1 MKEEFLRGNIMT
13 KDATNE
19 QDIDRYVVHIQE
31 NKDGELYIEFPRK
44 LMSKLGWMVG
54 DDIEWNETEIFENW
68 GEHAGMSL
76 SNSSKLFRDADEA
89 RKKAIS
95 IDME

>member
-1 MKEEFLRGNIMT
+1 MT

-31 NKDGELYIEFPRK
+31 NKDGELYIEFPRE
-44 LMSKLGWMVG
+44 LMSKLGWIIG
-54 DDIEWNETEIFENW
+54 DDIEWNETEICEDW
-68 GEHAGMSL
+68 GEHAGFSL

-89 RKKAIS
+89 RRTAIS
-95 IDME
+95 IDLE